1 MLNSKTTTTV
11 RIAQTEWLTMSRG
24 SRRKTSSE
32 MRASASATFP
42 ANTGFR
48 GSARAKAHSSATA
61 PHAAPHQRATTP
73 PARRSRPSL
82 GSCSP
87 SPAMPPWEVVGR
99 VQAEESSGTAA
110 PRWSSSVD
118 HSDPSRAGDAGVAV
132 RAAEATAIEAIG
144 GRLRFTALRG
154 DGSAGGACRRSRAN
168 RSTGIVWSG
177 TQESGRS
184 GLASRRC
191 ADCRE
196 ECSALL
202 CLLTVAA
209 TPRLFVSGKLLF
221 LVRLSAEQNTSSFSR
236 AGSVIHM
243 FFRPNN
249 SKM

>member
-177 TQESGRS
+177 TQDARVWLPGCVREG
-184 GLASRRC
+184 GC
-191 ADCRE
+191 AACRE

-202 CLLTVAA
+202 CLLIVAA
-209 TPRLFVSGKLLF
+209 TPRLSVPGKLLF

-236 AGSVIHM
+236 AGSVTS
-243 FFRPNN
+243 F
-249 SKM
+249 KV

>member
-144 GRLRFTALRG
+144 GRLRFT
-154 DGSAGGACRRSRAN
+154 GGWIGRWGLQTIPSESQYWDCLVRN
-168 RSTGIVWSG
+168 
-177 TQESGRS
+177 SGRS
-184 GLASRRC
+184 GLASRLCPRGRMCSLQRRVQC
-191 ADCRE
+191 A
-196 ECSALL
+196 A
-202 CLLTVAA
+202 
-209 TPRLFVSGKLLF
+209 
-221 LVRLSAEQNTSSFSR
+221 LSAYRGCDTSTVCTGKIAFFSSFV
-236 AGSVIHM
+236 G
-243 FFRPNN
+243 
-249 SKM
+249 